1 VDLLA
6 SASGGAA
13 RLLNLLA
20 RSAWI
25 AAASAQANTIE
36 PQHVQTALH
45 LVPAAT
51 DKLAPHRHEP

>member
-1 VDLLA
+1 LLA
-6 SASGGAA
+6 SASGGAP

-25 AAASAQANTIE
+25 AAAAAQAKHIE
-36 PQHVQTALH
+36 PEHVQSALH

-51 DKLAPHRHEP
+51 DKLSPNRHEPR